1 MAKKRWIVIVE
12 WIDGDVSDSD
22 ELIVFAETAA
32 GATSK
37 ARRVWT
43 VTNRAEHPNIWIKK
57 VFVLT
62 PERLLEFA

>member
-37 ARRVWT
+37 ARR
-43 VTNRAEHPNIWIKK
+43 IWAAANLADYPSISTTK

-62 PERLLEFA
+62 PKRLLEFA